1 MPLVPFLSFVFD
13 AKVISPCP
21 DDPDKTTIGIVAHAN
36 PGGDIA
42 PWAVKTAVN
51 ALAPV
56 EPFKLCHKIN
66 ENVRKSQP
74 KLREISSQ
82 ADMASSL
89 PGGRSPRPGGL
100 SQMGYA
106 AFWPK
111 GGGIKEGALQ
121 QENSQ
126 VENGEQNGG
135 LSETIE
141 EGDEDDDEL

>member
-1 MPLVPFLSFVFD
+1 MQ
-13 AKVISPCP
+13 
-21 DDPDKTTIGIVAHAN
+21 
-36 PGGDIA
+36 
-42 PWAVKTAVN
+42 
-51 ALAPV
+51 
-56 EPFKLCHKIN
+56 
-66 ENVRKSQP
+66 KSQP
-74 KLREISSQ
+74 KLREISAQ